1 MKILRNDLAVLEND
15 THISKWVEQH
25 NSLIHNKSL
34 QAELKYY
41 LRKDMSIVEVG
52 AFIGDNTAFLK
63 DLGKWVI
70 SFEPNPEAFECLEH
84 NSQYWDNVTLAN
96 CAIGSKKGKVDIN
109 RNENVGAS
117 VCVQG
122 SEIDVITLDS
132 LKLDS
137 MDFMILDCEGW
148 ELDVLEG
155 AVETIKKFQP
165 LMLIEINRVTLEK
178 FGKKPQ
184 DILDFLNKLGYF
196 CRNLYTNLPM
206 EGEQYDILCFKSS
219 YNG

>member
-1 MKILRNDLAVLEND
+1 
-15 THISKWVEQH
+15 
-25 NSLIHNKSL
+25 
-34 QAELKYY
+34 
-41 LRKDMSIVEVG
+41 
-52 AFIGDNTAFLK
+52 
-63 DLGKWVI
+63 
-70 SFEPNPEAFECLEH
+70 
-84 NSQYWDNVTLAN
+84 
-96 CAIGSKKGKVDIN
+96 
-109 RNENVGAS
+109 
-117 VCVQG
+117 
-122 SEIDVITLDS
+122 
-132 LKLDS
+132 

-148 ELDVLEG
+148 ELDVLQG

>member
-1 MKILRNDLAVLEND
+1 LDND
-15 THISKWVEQH
+15 
-25 NSLIHNKSL
+25 
-34 QAELKYY
+34 
-41 LRKDMSIVEVG
+41 
-52 AFIGDNTAFLK
+52 
-63 DLGKWVI
+63 
-70 SFEPNPEAFECLEH
+70 
-84 NSQYWDNVTLAN
+84 TLAN
-96 CAIGSKKGKVDIN
+96 CAIGSKKGKEEIKIKD
-109 RNENVGAS
+109 NVAAI